1 MLIDPRQSL
10 LQPLVRVAD
19 EAAEQLALA
28 QAEPVRLHDGGHVR
42 ARREQVGRLGDGLD
56 VNAVESCT
64 SYNTLKISRALFSW
78 SLDAGFLDSYERLKF
93 SGMFGT
99 MHPTAPGRILYMLP
113 IDSTGVAKAHS
124 YYGWSDPTDSMWCC
138 SGSGMESGASC
149 AITRALAEPT

>member
-1 MLIDPRQSL
+1 MPSAASEAIKTAGTPRSAKEVTNG
-10 LQPLVRVAD
+10 PWLVDAGVATSGASTGEWWGD
-19 EAAEQLALA
+19 A
-28 QAEPVRLHDGGHVR
+28 H
-42 ARREQVGRLGDGLD
+42 RLGDGLD

-113 IDSTGVAKAHS
+113 IDSTGVSKAHS
-124 YYGWSDPTDSMWCC
+124 YSGWSDPTDSMWCC